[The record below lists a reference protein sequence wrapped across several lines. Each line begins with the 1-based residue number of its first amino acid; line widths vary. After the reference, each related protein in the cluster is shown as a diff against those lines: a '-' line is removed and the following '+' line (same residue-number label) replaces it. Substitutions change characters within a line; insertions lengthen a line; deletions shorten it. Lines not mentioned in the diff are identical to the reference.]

1 MAREFGQMFSETSW
15 IVTISVLG
23 GVAIAWAI
31 VFGVISVSKVV
42 VQHRERMAQLGM
54 TMKPQTTAESIPHEN
69 ADSSYQSDWARKSAV
84 G

>member
-54 TMKPQTTAESIPHEN
+54 SINPQRSSETIPR
-69 ADSSYQSDWARKSAV
+69 ASSDPSYQSEWTSKSAAC
-84 G
+84 